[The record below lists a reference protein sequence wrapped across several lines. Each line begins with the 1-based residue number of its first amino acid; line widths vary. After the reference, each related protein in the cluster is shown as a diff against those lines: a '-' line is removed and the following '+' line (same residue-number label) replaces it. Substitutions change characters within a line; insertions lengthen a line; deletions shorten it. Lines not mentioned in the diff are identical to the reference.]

1 MARAFSSEVASGS
14 RKENASKQQAGASFR
29 FNPNGKGSSPAKN
42 LLRFLCASAALLLCA
57 AALTFIVDPLQLF
70 RPARLFAAMY
80 SSDTRMQNAGLIR
93 SQPFD
98 TVFMGTSLAIHFRQS
113 DIDQALR
120 VRSLKLAMTGTNS
133 HEQSFVLAAALQ
145 RHPKRVIWAMD
156 DWIFCDGAE
165 IDDDIYL
172 PADLYRRNVRGIAGY
187 LLSGAM
193 ARESAWILARSVP
206 LLERIVARLTTDAVF
221 NFTISD
227 VDDINAFRPD
237 VEAPYDATRA
247 TAAFAHITHPS
258 RRAGLSEGYDYQ
270 RMVRNFEND
279 TVRLIADHP
288 DVVFDI
294 YFPPYSI
301 LQWVAMRDASPGALK
316 IVYDLTAHI
325 GHRLAELPNV
335 RLHDFRD
342 VNEVTHDL
350 GNYAD
355 VIHHSPSVDLKVLS
369 WLASGTYLVDGAAPG
384 AALERLKAQVEAY
397 QVEAYQVEAD
407 RIAR

>member
-1 MARAFSSEVASGS
+1 MNGS
-14 RKENASKQQAGASFR
+14 
-29 FNPNGKGSSPAKN
+29 AKN
-42 LLRFLCASAALLLCA
+42 LLRFLGVSATLLVSA

-93 SQPFD
+93 SQAFD

-113 DIDQALR
+113 EIDKALD
-120 VRSLKLAMTGTNS
+120 VRSVKLAMTGTNS
-133 HEQSFVLAAALQ
+133 HEQSFVLAAALR
-145 RHPKRVIWAMD
+145 RHPRRVIWEMD

-172 PADLYRRNVRGIAGY
+172 PVDLYRRNARGIAGY
-187 LLSGAM
+187 LFSGAM

-206 LLERIVARLTTDAVF
+206 PLERVVARLTTDAVF
-221 NFTISD
+221 SFAIPD

-237 VEAPYDATRA
+237 VEAPYNAERA

-258 RRAGLSEGYDYQ
+258 RRAGLSEGYDYE
-270 RMVRNFEND
+270 RMVRNFERD

-288 DVVFDI
+288 DVAFDI

-301 LQWVAMRDASPGALK
+301 LQWVAMRDASPAALK

-325 GHRLAELPNV
+325 SHRLAEWPNV
-335 RLHDFRD
+335 RLHDFRE
-342 VNEVTHDL
+342 VREVTHDL

-355 VIHHSPSVDLKVLS
+355 VIHHSPAVDLKVLS
-369 WLASGTYLVDGAAPG
+369 WLARGTYLVDRAAP
-384 AALERLKAQVEAY
+384 AASQERLKAQVEAY
-397 QVEAYQVEAD
+397 QLEAYQQVDAD

>member
-1 MARAFSSEVASGS
+1 MARAFPSEVASGS
-14 RKENASKQQAGASFR
+14 RKETASKQEAGASFR
-29 FNPNGKGSSPAKN
+29 FNRNGKGSSPAKN
-42 LLRFLCASAALLLCA
+42 LLRFLCASAMLLAGA
-57 AALTFIVDPLQLF
+57 ATLTFIVDPLQLF
-70 RPARLFAAMY
+70 RPARLFTAMY

-93 SQPFD
+93 SQAFD

-113 DIDQALR
+113 DIDQALG

-172 PADLYRRNVRGIAGY
+172 PADLYRRNAKGIAGY
-187 LLSGAM
+187 LFSGAM

-206 LLERIVARLTTDAVF
+206 PLERAVTTLTTDAVF
-221 NFTISD
+221 SFTISD
-227 VDDINAFRPD
+227 VDDINTFRPD
-237 VEAPYDATRA
+237 VEAPYNAERA
-247 TAAFAHITHPS
+247 RAAFAHITHPS

-288 DVVFDI
+288 DVAFDI

-301 LQWVAMRDASPGALK
+301 LQWVAMRDASPSALK

-325 GHRLAELPNV
+325 SHRLAELPNV
-335 RLHDFRD
+335 RLHDFRE
-342 VNEVTHDL
+342 VQAVTHDL

-355 VIHHSPSVDLKVLS
+355 VIHHSPAVDLKVLS
-369 WLASGTYLVDGAAPG
+369 WLASGTYLVDRAAP
-384 AALERLKAQVEAY
+384 AASQERLKAQVEAY